1 MPGEI
6 SQTTFF
12 VLFVEKKILNSNLV
26 FFLNFSKRIIRELR
40 QEVEALREMLKQA
53 CVTSPL
59 GMTSESRRE
68 DLTEKLTES
77 ERLVKEMSQTWEE
90 KLLKTGTNNH
100 T

>member
-1 MPGEI
+1 MRFHKRH
-6 SQTTFF
+6 FF
-12 VLFVEKKILNSNLV
+12 FLFVKKKIPNSNLV

-100 T
+100 A

>member
-1 MPGEI
+1 M
-6 SQTTFF
+6 
-12 VLFVEKKILNSNLV
+12 
-26 FFLNFSKRIIRELR
+26 
-40 QEVEALREMLKQA
+40 REMLKQA

-90 KLLKTGTNNH
+90 KLLKTGTINH